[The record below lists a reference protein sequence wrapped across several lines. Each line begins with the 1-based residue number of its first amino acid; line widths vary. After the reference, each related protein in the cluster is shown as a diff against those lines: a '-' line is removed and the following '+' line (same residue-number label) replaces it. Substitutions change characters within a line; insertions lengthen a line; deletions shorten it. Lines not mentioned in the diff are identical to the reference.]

1 MLVLVLMLVH
11 ISISNSI
18 SINTNIN
25 MTICIRRNFCISI
38 TLVYMKN
45 TNILMHECVNI
56 PVFHIVAVYLCTLA
70 EAGVCVCV
78 SSGINI
84 HVNIHMNMVNCW
96 FA

>member
-1 MLVLVLMLVH
+1 MLVH

-38 TLVYMKN
+38 TLDYMKN

-56 PVFHIVAVYLCTLA
+56 SVFHIVAVYLCTLA

-78 SSGINI
+78 LVVVLIYMSISI
-84 HVNIHMNMVNCW
+84 
-96 FA
+96 